1 MGNLWV
7 SSPQTGLTERFWA
20 YASASVANDPSA
32 APRLLAPPPQP
43 TVLAGQIR
51 EAAHRNAQHAAQ
63 RTQRQIGADM
73 EEGYKLKSKRERTL
87 PNANGVKVRKH
98 QTDSGEESNI
108 SDS

>member
-1 MGNLWV
+1 
-7 SSPQTGLTERFWA
+7 
-20 YASASVANDPSA
+20 
-32 APRLLAPPPQP
+32 
-43 TVLAGQIR
+43 
-51 EAAHRNAQHAAQ
+51 
-63 RTQRQIGADM
+63 M